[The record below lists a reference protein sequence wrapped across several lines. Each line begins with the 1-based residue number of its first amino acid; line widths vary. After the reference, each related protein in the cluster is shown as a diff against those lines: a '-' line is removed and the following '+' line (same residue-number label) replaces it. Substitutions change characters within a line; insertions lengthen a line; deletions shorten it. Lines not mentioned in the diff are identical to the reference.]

1 MKKHLWLPA
10 YVLAM
15 GLSSLPAVAAETAGL
30 TPVGAEKAG
39 NQEGTIPAWTGGLG
53 TDAASVDSKGFEANP
68 FAGEKP
74 LFVITAKNA
83 EQYRQNLSEGELAML
98 RRYPETYR
106 LPVYTTHRTLALPQR
121 MYDAAATNV
130 ASVRIGANGLSLDNF
145 ANGHYPFP
153 QPKTGA
159 EVIWNHQTRYHGGNF
174 RRWITQATPQVDG
187 QYTMVHLEE
196 EVVEPALA
204 EGIDPQRARNLL
216 MLFKQRVSA
225 PARMA
230 GNVLLVHETLDQV
243 KEPRLAWVYNAG
255 QRRVRRAP
263 QVAYD
268 GPGTA
273 SDGLRTTD
281 NHDMFNGA
289 MDRYDWKLLGKRE
302 LYIPYNS
309 YELDS
314 PALKYDEIIKPG
326 HINQDLTRYELH
338 RVWVVEATLRE
349 GQRNIYSKRVFYVD
363 EDSWQIALSEH
374 YDGRGQLWRVGEGHA
389 KQYFNHQH
397 MGYTL
402 EVLYDLLVGRY
413 VALGMKNEEERSM
426 EYGFTARVSD
436 FTPSALRKSGV
447 R

>member
-1 MKKHLWLPA
+1 MKKHLWLSA
-10 YVLAM
+10 CALA
-15 GLSSLPAVAAETAGL
+15 LSCSSLTAAADGFAGL
-30 TPVGAEKAG
+30 TPLGAEQAG
-39 NQEGTIPAWTGGLG
+39 NRDGSIPAWTGGLPM
-53 TDAASVDSKGFEANP
+53 DAASVDAKGFLSNP

-74 LFVITAKNA
+74 LFVIDAQNA
-83 EQYRQNLSEGELAML
+83 EQYRAHLSEGQLAML
-98 RRYPETYR
+98 RRYPDSYH
-106 LPVYTTHRTLALPQR
+106 LPVYPSHRTLALPQR
-121 MYDAAATNV
+121 LYDAAATNAKV
-130 ASVRIGANGLSLDNF
+130 TRLGTNGLSIENF
-145 ANGHYPFP
+145 TTSYYPFP
-153 QPKTGA
+153 LPKSGT
-159 EVIWNHQTRYHGGNF
+159 EVIWNHQARYHGGNF
-174 RRWITQATPQVDG
+174 RRWITQATPQVNG
-187 QYTMVHLEE
+187 QYTMVHFEDE
-196 EVVEPALA
+196 IVEPAQA
-204 EGIDPQRARNLL
+204 EGIDPGRASNLL
-216 MLFKQRVSA
+216 QLFKQRVTA

-230 GNVLLVHETLDQV
+230 GNVLLVYETLDQL

-281 NHDMFNGA
+281 NFDMFGGA

-302 LYIPYNS
+302 VYIPYNS

-314 PALKYDEIIKPG
+314 PQLKYDDVIKAG

-338 RVWVVEATLRE
+338 RVWVVEASLKE
-349 GQRNIYSKRVFYVD
+349 GQRNIYARRIFYVD
-363 EDSWQIALSEH
+363 EDSWQIALADH

-389 KQYFNHQH
+389 QQYFNHQN

-402 EVLYDLLVGRY
+402 EVLYDLHVGRY
-413 VALGMKNEEERSM
+413 LALGMKNEAPRSF
-426 EYGFTARVSD
+426 EYGFKARMSD

>member
-1 MKKHLWLPA
+1 MKKHFWSPA
-10 YVLAM
+10 YVLAIA
-15 GLSSLPAVAAETAGL
+15 LSTASAGAADLIGL
-30 TPVGAEKAG
+30 TPLGAEKIG
-39 NQEGTIPAWTGGLG
+39 NQEGTIPAWTGGLP
-53 TDAASVDSKGFEANP
+53 TDAASINDRGFQANP
-68 FAGEKP
+68 FTGEKP
-74 LFVITAKNA
+74 LFVITAESA
-83 EQYRQNLSEGELAML
+83 EKYRKNLSEGQLAML
-98 RRYPETYR
+98 RRYPQTYR
-106 LPVYTTHRTLALPQR
+106 LPVYPSHRTLALPQR
-121 MYDAAATNV
+121 MYDAAETNAKV
-130 ASVRIGANGLSLDNF
+130 VRLGADGLSIENF
-145 ANGHYPFP
+145 TTGHYPFP
-153 QPKTGA
+153 QPRTGT
-159 EVIWNHQTRYHGGNF
+159 EVIWNHQTRYLGGNF
-174 RRWITQATPQVDG
+174 RRWITQATPQVNG

-216 MLFKQRVSA
+216 QLFKQTVTS

-289 MDRYDWKLLGKRE
+289 MDRYDWRLLGKRE
-302 LYIPYNS
+302 MYIPYNS

-314 PALKYDEIIKPG
+314 PALRYDEVIKPG

-349 GQRNIYSKRVFYVD
+349 GQRNIYAKRVFYVD

-389 KQYFNHQH
+389 KHYFNQQH

-402 EVLYDLLVGRY
+402 EVLYDLLAGRY
-413 VALGMKNEEERSM
+413 VALGMKNEEDRSM
-426 EYGFTARVSD
+426 EYGFTARMSD